1 MDMSVVFLITV
12 GLLGCSVVAGLF
24 ETVPVVVRRRGMRGN
39 RTRQL

>member
-1 MDMSVVFLITV
+1 MDISVVFLMAI
-12 GLLGCSVVAGLF
+12 GLLGCSVVAGLV